1 MNNDAKIVMKTC
13 GNGENAKTEVYKQTR
28 LCLFLQDLLIT

>member
-1 MNNDAKIVMKTC
+1 MILNNDAKTMMKTC

-28 LCLFLQDLLIT
+28 LFLQDLLIT